1 MKPST
6 WAMSPIGFSDLGRAA
21 IGRRPTTHETR
32 FNLTMTIDSA
42 REQAR
47 IDAAK
52 NTLATAQQ
60 AYNDGVRG
68 LLASD
73 ARTPIYAPD
82 EHERRTAALRDALAA
97 KLATVDAQADSV
109 IASIESARLNP
120 FADPLA
126 ALDLANLELAGTH
139 RVFVAEDCAT
149 LPVPE
154 LVGRL
159 EWAAKHPGAYL
170 RVLYGRYGV
179 LRFKALLD
187 AKPQPDGLT
196 ELRLALESLGAIG
209 GAKGLSSEL
218 QELRYRADA
227 VKRATAYALAGGGKA
242 AVGSKIVF

>member
-1 MKPST
+1 
-6 WAMSPIGFSDLGRAA
+6 
-21 IGRRPTTHETR
+21 
-32 FNLTMTIDSA
+32 MTIDSA

-52 NTLATAQQ
+52 NTLAQAQQ
-60 AYNDGVRG
+60 AYDDGVRS

-73 ARTPIYAPD
+73 GKTPIHAQP

-120 FADPLA
+120 FADPFV
-126 ALDLANLELAGTH
+126 ALDLANLELAGKL
-139 RVFVAEDCAT
+139 RIFVAEDCAT
-149 LPVPE
+149 LPIPD
-154 LVGRL
+154 LIGRL
-159 EWAAKHPGAYL
+159 QWAAKHPGAYL

-187 AKPQPDGLT
+187 AKLQPDGLT
-196 ELRLALESLGAIG
+196 ELRAALEALGAIG

-218 QELRYRADA
+218 QELRYRADDI
-227 VKRATAYALAGGGKA
+227 KRRAAYAL
-242 AVGSKIVF
+242 SLIHISEPTRPY

>member
-1 MKPST
+1 
-6 WAMSPIGFSDLGRAA
+6 
-21 IGRRPTTHETR
+21 
-32 FNLTMTIDSA
+32 MTIDST

-52 NTLATAQQ
+52 NTLAQAQQ
-60 AYNDGVRG
+60 AYDDGVRS

-73 ARTPIYAPD
+73 GKTPIHAQP

-120 FADPLA
+120 YADPFV
-126 ALDLANLELAGTH
+126 ALDLANLDLADKH

-154 LVGRL
+154 LTGRL
-159 EWAAKHPGAYL
+159 EWAAKHPGAYV
-170 RVLYGRYGV
+170 RVLYGRYGA
-179 LRFKALLD
+179 LRFKALLN

-196 ELRLALESLGAIG
+196 ELRAALEKLGAIG
-209 GAKGLSSEL
+209 GAKGLSPEL
-218 QELRYRADA
+218 QNLRYAADA

-242 AVGSKIVF
+242 AVGSKINF